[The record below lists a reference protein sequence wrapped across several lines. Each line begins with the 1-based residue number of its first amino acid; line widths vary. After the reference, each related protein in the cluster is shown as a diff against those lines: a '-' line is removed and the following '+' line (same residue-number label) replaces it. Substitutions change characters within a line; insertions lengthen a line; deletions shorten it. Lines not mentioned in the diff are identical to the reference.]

1 MLWRR
6 TRVRGWKVR
15 RSHARNRAKLH
26 GDGILQEEP
35 AQIIQ
40 GPAEQALFD
49 DAKIKFDKLQRVKP
63 NASRQESKEIYFLG
77 QGYEESQDP
86 IAVDIRNKLKKFENA
101 RTQEESDAFMNDF
114 MKEGQT
120 II

>member
-1 MLWRR
+1 M
-6 TRVRGWKVR
+6 
-15 RSHARNRAKLH
+15 
-26 GDGILQEEP
+26 
-35 AQIIQ
+35 
-40 GPAEQALFD
+40 
-49 DAKIKFDKLQRVKP
+49 
-63 NASRQESKEIYFLG
+63 
-77 QGYEESQDP
+77 SQDP